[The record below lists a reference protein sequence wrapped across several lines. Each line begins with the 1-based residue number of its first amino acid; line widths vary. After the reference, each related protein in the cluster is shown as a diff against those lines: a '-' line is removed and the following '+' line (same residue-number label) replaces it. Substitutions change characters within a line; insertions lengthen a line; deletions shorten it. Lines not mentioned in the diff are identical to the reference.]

1 MNTEKKYDSWKST
14 ARHVGLLFMLWERFF
29 YFAAFLS
36 PFTIF
41 TLIILK
47 SRGAVGIEF
56 SALWKDWYKLLF
68 FLIIGVI
75 APVMLMCGVDVIPHR
90 IFLILALY
98 VMSLVIQHHAN
109 LTLFND
115 FRTERLPCPSKGG
128 PFWRKLERTITLI
141 LPLDSESS
149 HMERY
154 VITRGR
160 RRIILT
166 LMDFWLVFV
175 CFAVFYWAG
184 IPGGFTPLLDHFTN
198 ALYLSIV
205 TGTTLGFGDIIPITI
220 GAQLLTASEVLL
232 CFLFAFIIIAD
243 TVVLL
248 PEVRN
253 NKKEN

>member
-1 MNTEKKYDSWKST
+1 MNTDIRYDSWKSA

-29 YFAAFLS
+29 YLAAYLS

-41 TLIILK
+41 TRIMQK
-47 SRGAVGIEF
+47 SRGGHKTEF

-68 FLIIGVI
+68 FLIAGVI
-75 APVMLMCGVDVIPHR
+75 VPVLLMYGVDLVPHR
-90 IFLILALY
+90 IFLICSLY
-98 VMSLVIQHHAN
+98 VMVLVIQHHAN

-115 FRTERLPCPSKGG
+115 FRTERLPFPAKGG
-128 PFWRKLERTITLI
+128 SFWRKLERPII
-141 LPLDSESS
+141 AVLPLDSQSS
-149 HMERY
+149 HLERY

-175 CFAVFYWAG
+175 CFAVIYWAG
-184 IPGGFTPLLDHFTN
+184 IPGEFTPPLDHFVA

-205 TGTTLGFGDIIPITI
+205 TGTTLGYGDITPITI
-220 GAQLLTASEVLL
+220 WAQLLTALEVLL

-248 PEVRN
+248 PEFRK
-253 NKKEN
+253 NKQ

>member
-1 MNTEKKYDSWKST
+1 MNTELKYTSWKSA
-14 ARHVGLLFMLWERFF
+14 ARHVGLLFMIWERFF
-29 YFAAFLS
+29 YLASFLS
-36 PFTIF
+36 PFTFF
-41 TLIILK
+41 TRIVQK
-47 SRGAVGIEF
+47 SRGEHRIEF

-75 APVMLMCGVDVIPHR
+75 TPVMLMCGVDVLPHR
-90 IFLILALY
+90 IFLIPALY
-98 VMSLVIQHHAN
+98 IMFLVLQHHAN

-115 FRTERLPCPSKGG
+115 FRTERLPCPPKGG
-128 PFWRKLERTITLI
+128 PFWQKLERAITVI

-184 IPGGFTPLLDHFTN
+184 IPGEFTPPLDHFV
-198 ALYLSIV
+198 AAFYLSIV
-205 TGTTLGFGDIIPITI
+205 TGTTLGYGDIIPITI
-220 GAQLLTASEVLL
+220 WAQLLTALEVLL

-253 NKKEN
+253 NKQ